1 MVISYNLYRS
11 QLANMTKKVISI
23 PLGHPVRQSASHRI
37 YSRFDF
43 STQAVNASTTALR
56 IP

>member
-11 QLANMTKKVISI
+11 QLANITKKMISI
-23 PLGHPVRQSASHRI
+23 SLSQPVGQSVLRPF

-43 STQAVNASTTALR
+43 STQAVSASTTALR

>member
-11 QLANMTKKVISI
+11 QLANMTKKMISTSLSRPAGQSVLR
-23 PLGHPVRQSASHRI
+23 PL
-37 YSRFDF
+37 YSRLDF
-43 STQAVNASTTALR
+43 STHAVSASTTALR